1 MKKAVVHSFGRAKR
15 MLCNTY
21 FLVFAI
27 MACVAML
34 TWVLPTGQYDRIE
47 EAGRT
52 MAVAGSFH
60 PVAKAPQGIGEI
72 LAAPVKGFEKCAG
85 IIAFIL
91 VVGAL
96 FTIIERTGA
105 VHTVIKK
112 ISAFFST
119 HPRCTKLFIP
129 VCIFLFSLCGAMFGM
144 EEETLIF
151 IPIFIPLALSLG
163 YDTVV
168 GMSLPFIGAFTGFSS
183 AFVNP
188 FTVGIAQSI
197 AELPM
202 YSGWEYRLIVW
213 FIFTSVVAGIFSWYG
228 ERVRKNPTKSLT
240 YKIDLE
246 KRAELSII
254 NDVMPAEDYKLTRAH
269 KLVILSFMAG
279 MAALF
284 YGVIRYQWYMT
295 EIAAVFIG
303 VSIAS
308 AYFGGLTVNE
318 ATDAFIDGAKSMV
331 SVCILMALARSI
343 VVIATDGHIL
353 DTFLNAM
360 SQLVGHLHPIVA
372 SWVMF
377 FTQTLLNF
385 FVPSGSGQAVLTMP
399 VMIPLGDL
407 VHVSRQTVILA
418 FQFGDGWGNPIL
430 PTAPVTMGALALAG
444 ISYPMW
450 LKWFIKIE
458 VILVGLSLLL
468 LIPAYYL
475 W

>member
-1 MKKAVVHSFGRAKR
+1 
-15 MLCNTY
+15 
-21 FLVFAI
+21 
-27 MACVAML
+27 
-34 TWVLPTGQYDRIE
+34 
-47 EAGRT
+47 
-52 MAVAGSFH
+52 
-60 PVAKAPQGIGEI
+60 
-72 LAAPVKGFEKCAG
+72 
-85 IIAFIL
+85 
-91 VVGAL
+91 
-96 FTIIERTGA
+96 
-105 VHTVIKK
+105 
-112 ISAFFST
+112 
-119 HPRCTKLFIP
+119 
-129 VCIFLFSLCGAMFGM
+129 MFGM

-168 GMSLPFIGAFTGFSS
+168 GMSLPFIGAFTGFSA

-197 AELPM
+197 AQLPM
-202 YSGWEYRLIVW
+202 YSGWEYRIVVW
-213 FIFTSVVAGIFSWYG
+213 FVFTSVVAGFFSWYG

-240 YKIDLE
+240 YKMDLD
-246 KRAELSII
+246 KRAELQII
-254 NDVMPAEDYKLTRAH
+254 NDVTPEKSFKLTRSH
-269 KLVILSFMAG
+269 KLVIASFVIG

-284 YGVIRYQWYMT
+284 YGVIRYQWYMI
-295 EIAAVFIG
+295 EIAAVFVG
-303 VSIAS
+303 VAIAS
-308 AYFGGLTVNE
+308 AYFGNLTVDE
-318 ATDAFIDGAKSMV
+318 TTDAFIDGAKSMV

-343 VVIATDGHIL
+343 VIIATNGNIL

-372 SWVMF
+372 SWAMF
-377 FTQTLLNF
+377 LTQTMLNF

-399 VMIPLGDL
+399 IMIPLGDL

-450 LKWFIKIE
+450 LKWFIKLE
-458 VILVGLSLLL
+458 VILIGLSLLL

>member
-1 MKKAVVHSFGRAKR
+1 MTTLVKHSYAHAKR

-27 MACVAML
+27 MAVTAML

-52 MAVAGSFH
+52 LAVAGSFH
-60 PVAKAPQGIGEI
+60 PIARTPQNLGDI
-72 LAAPVKGFEKCAG
+72 LAAPIKGFSECSG

-96 FTIIERTGA
+96 FTIIERTGT
-105 VHTVIKK
+105 VHTFIKK

-119 HPRCTKLFIP
+119 HPRYTKAFIP
-129 VCIFLFSLCGAMFGM
+129 TSIFLFSICGAMFGM

-163 YDTVV
+163 YDSVV

-202 YSGWEYRLIVW
+202 YSGWEYRIIVW
-213 FIFTSVVAGIFSWYG
+213 FIFTSVVAGVFSWYG

-240 YKIDLE
+240 YQMDRDE
-246 KRAELSII
+246 RAELNII
-254 NDVMPAEDYKLTRAH
+254 NDVMPEQTFTLTRAH
-269 KLVILSFMAG
+269 KLVMASFILG
-279 MAALF
+279 MLVLF
-284 YGVIRYQWYMT
+284 YGVIRYQWYMV
-295 EIAAVFIG
+295 EIAACFLG
-303 VSIAS
+303 VSIAC
-308 AYFGGLTVNE
+308 AYFGKLTVDE
-318 ATDAFIDGAKSMV
+318 TTDAFIDGAKSMI
-331 SVCILMALARSI
+331 SVCILMALARAI
-343 VVIATDGHIL
+343 VIVATNGHIL

-360 SQLVGHLHPIVA
+360 SHLVGHLHPIIA
-372 SWVMF
+372 SWAMF
-377 FTQTLLNF
+377 LTQTMLNF

-399 VMIPLGDL
+399 IMIPLGDL

-468 LIPAYYL
+468 LIPAYYI